1 MYRITH
7 RRSPSKKFHRRLLGL
22 TTALALVLTALVVA
36 CGEPEP
42 EPRAEPTDTPRALS
56 PLSSPG
62 ITDTPRPTNTPIPDA
77 TAVVV
82 VTKEPTTAATPTPT
96 LGPAPTLSPPA
107 DFNGDYD
114 ADADGLIEVS
124 NLAQLDAIRY
134 DVDGNGLVAD
144 SKEQT
149 EYLAAF
155 PGALEDM
162 GCPVGGCS
170 GYEVVSDLD
179 FDTNGNG
186 VADAGD
192 AYWNDGSGW
201 APLGYYRGADD
212 QRLFKATF
220 DGGGYTI
227 SNMFIS
233 RADQDNVGLFGI
245 TCCGYI
251 TNVVLVEIDVTG
263 NDYVGGLV
271 GDNEEGGRI
280 RDSAVSG
287 VVTGNDYVGGL
298 VGDNKEGGRI
308 NDSSANGSVTGNR
321 YVGGLVGR
329 VDGHFGSAVRDS
341 SSSSVV
347 DGVDFVAA
355 WSDLA
360 TARSAAGMPAARRP
374 ATGMSAAWSVEP
386 MVATSA
392 TAPPPAQ

>member
-7 RRSPSKKFHRRLLGL
+7 RLSPGKKLHWRLLAL
-22 TTALALVLTALVVA
+22 TTALVMVLTALVVA

-42 EPRAEPTDTPRALS
+42 EQRVPRTPRTLNPLSWPTDR
-56 PLSSPG
+56 
-62 ITDTPRPTNTPIPDA
+62 PRPTVTPILDA

-82 VTKEPTTAATPTPT
+82 VTKAPTPT
-96 LGPAPTLSPPA
+96 AAPTLPPSA

-114 ADADGLIEVS
+114 ADGDGLIEVS

-134 DVDGNGLVAD
+134 DMDGNGLVAD

-155 PGALEDM
+155 PGALDDM

-186 VADAGD
+186 LADAED

-201 APLGYYRGADD
+201 APLGYYRSADD

-220 DGGGYTI
+220 DGGAHTI
-227 SNMFIS
+227 SNIFIS

-245 TCCGYI
+245 NSGGTI

-280 RDSAVSG
+280 RDNAVSG
-287 VVTGNDYVGGL
+287 AVTGNDYVGGL
-298 VGDNKEGGRI
+298 VGDNKEGGHVSRQRRHRFG
-308 NDSSANGSVTGNR
+308 DR
-321 YVGGLVGR
+321 QPLRWRPGR
-329 VDGHFGSAVRDS
+329 TDRWAFRQRG
-341 SSSSVV
+341 
-347 DGVDFVAA
+347 
-355 WSDLA
+355 
-360 TARSAAGMPAARRP
+360 P
-374 ATGMSAAWSVEP
+374 
-386 MVATSA
+386 
-392 TAPPPAQ
+392 

>member
-1 MYRITH
+1 MDASRLPCNVPAAAHLIWGL
-7 RRSPSKKFHRRLLGL
+7 SPGKKLHWRLLAL
-22 TTALALVLTALVVA
+22 TTALVMVLTALVVA

-42 EPRAEPTDTPRALS
+42 EQRAEPPRTPRALN
-56 PLSSPG
+56 PLSWP
-62 ITDTPRPTNTPIPDA
+62 TDRPRPTVTPILDA

-82 VTKEPTTAATPTPT
+82 VTKAPTPTAAPTPT
-96 LGPAPTLSPPA
+96 LPPSA
-107 DFNGDYD
+107 DINGDYD
-114 ADADGLIEVS
+114 ADGDGLIEVS

-134 DVDGNGLVAD
+134 DMDGNGLVAD

-186 VADAGD
+186 LADAGD

-201 APLGYYRGADD
+201 APLGYYRSADD

-220 DGGGYTI
+220 DGGGHTI
-227 SNMFIS
+227 SNIFIS

-245 TCCGYI
+245 NSGGNI

-280 RDSAVSG
+280 RDNAVSG
-287 VVTGNDYVGGL
+287 
-298 VGDNKEGGRI
+298 
-308 NDSSANGSVTGNR
+308 AVTGNR
-321 YVGGLVGR
+321 LRWRPGR
-329 VDGHFGSAVRDS
+329 
-341 SSSSVV
+341 
-347 DGVDFVAA
+347 
-355 WSDLA
+355 
-360 TARSAAGMPAARRP
+360 
-374 ATGMSAAWSVEP
+374 
-386 MVATSA
+386 
-392 TAPPPAQ
+392 

>member
-7 RRSPSKKFHRRLLGL
+7 RLSPGKKFHRRLLAL
-22 TTALALVLTALVVA
+22 TTALVMVMVLTALVVA

-62 ITDTPRPTNTPIPDA
+62 ITDTPRPTNTPILDA

-82 VTKEPTTAATPTPT
+82 VTKEPTMEATPT
-96 LGPAPTLSPPA
+96 PTLSPPA
-107 DFNGDYD
+107 DINGDYD

-134 DVDGNGLVAD
+134 DMDGNGLVAD

-149 EYLAAF
+149 EYLTAF

-220 DGGGYTI
+220 DGGDHTI
-227 SNMFIS
+227 SNIFIS

-245 TCCGYI
+245 NSGGNI
-251 TNVVLVEIDVTG
+251 TNVVLVEIDVDVTRRGAASTG
-263 NDYVGGLV
+263 NA
-271 GDNEEGGRI
+271 I
-280 RDSAVSG
+280 
-287 VVTGNDYVGGL
+287 TW
-298 VGDNKEGGRI
+298 
-308 NDSSANGSVTGNR
+308 
-321 YVGGLVGR
+321 
-329 VDGHFGSAVRDS
+329 
-341 SSSSVV
+341 
-347 DGVDFVAA
+347 AA
-355 WSDLA
+355 WSDGSI
-360 TARSAAGMPAARRP
+360 T
-374 ATGMSAAWSVEP
+374 
-386 MVATSA
+386 
-392 TAPPPAQ
+392 Q

>member
-1 MYRITH
+1 M
-7 RRSPSKKFHRRLLGL
+7 
-22 TTALALVLTALVVA
+22 
-36 CGEPEP
+36 
-42 EPRAEPTDTPRALS
+42 
-56 PLSSPG
+56 
-62 ITDTPRPTNTPIPDA
+62 
-77 TAVVV
+77 
-82 VTKEPTTAATPTPT
+82 VTKAPTPTAAPTPT
-96 LGPAPTLSPPA
+96 LPPSA
-107 DFNGDYD
+107 DFNEDYD

-134 DVDGNGLVAD
+134 DMDGNGLVAD

-186 VADAGD
+186 LADAGD

-201 APLGYYRGADD
+201 APLGYYRSADD

-220 DGGGYTI
+220 DGGAHTI
-227 SNMFIS
+227 SNIFIS

-245 TCCGYI
+245 NSGGNI

-280 RDSAVSG
+280 RDNAVSG
-287 VVTGNDYVGGL
+287 AVTGNDYVGGL

-308 NDSSANGSVTGNR
+308 IDSAATGSVTGIT
-321 YVGGLVGR
+321 LAAGR
-329 VDGHFGSAVRDS
+329 TSMGFGSAV
-341 SSSSVV
+341 V
-347 DGVDFVAA
+347 
-355 WSDLA
+355 
-360 TARSAAGMPAARRP
+360 TALPAA
-374 ATGMSAAWSVEP
+374 S
-386 MVATSA
+386 
-392 TAPPPAQ
+392 

>member
-7 RRSPSKKFHRRLLGL
+7 RLSPGKKFHWRLLAL
-22 TTALALVLTALVVA
+22 TTALVMVLTALVVA

-42 EPRAEPTDTPRALS
+42 EQRAPRTPRTLNPLSWPTDR
-56 PLSSPG
+56 
-62 ITDTPRPTNTPIPDA
+62 PRPTVTPILDA

-82 VTKEPTTAATPTPT
+82 VTKAPTMEATPTP
-96 LGPAPTLSPPA
+96 SSPA
-107 DFNGDYD
+107 DINGDYD

-134 DVDGNGLVAD
+134 DMDGNGLVAD

-186 VADAGD
+186 LADAGD

-201 APLGYYRGADD
+201 APLGYYRGADE

-220 DGGGYTI
+220 DGGAHTI
-227 SNMFIS
+227 SNIFIS

-245 TCCGYI
+245 NSGGNI

-271 GDNEEGGRI
+271 GDNEEGGP
-280 RDSAVSG
+280 
-287 VVTGNDYVGGL
+287 
-298 VGDNKEGGRI
+298 
-308 NDSSANGSVTGNR
+308 
-321 YVGGLVGR
+321 
-329 VDGHFGSAVRDS
+329 H
-341 SSSSVV
+341 
-347 DGVDFVAA
+347 
-355 WSDLA
+355 
-360 TARSAAGMPAARRP
+360 
-374 ATGMSAAWSVEP
+374 
-386 MVATSA
+386 
-392 TAPPPAQ
+392 